1 MELKIGCLDLG
12 KAHEI
17 EERTLKNAIDF
28 LDVPEWQEDCE
39 EEENEEE
46 E

>member
-17 EERTLKNAIDF
+17 EERTLKNATDF
-28 LDVPEWQEDCE
+28 LDVPERMEDYE
-39 EEENEEE
+39 EEE
-46 E
+46 